1 MFPPIRSGL
10 LVAAL
15 LTALTGPHAHAQS
28 FSELETRLAEHP
40 SLAALGS
47 EADAERERS
56 RAATALPDPVV
67 SVGINNFPLF
77 DPAFDTFLPTNKS
90 VGIRQDIPSYA
101 ERRARAE
108 GALANAATRDAMRAQ
123 QYAALRGE
131 LILLLHHRHHLEHH
145 AALLDAQAAKYAE
158 LKTVLEAEIGSA
170 DTALSRLAEVD
181 VALARL
187 DRDRADIS
195 ARLAR
200 INARLRDLV
209 GEVPPSS
216 MALPPIAP
224 VIWSGSADQF
234 HAVRVADA
242 AIGNAEARV
251 DEARAGWRPDWGVEL
266 TYQQREAG
274 RGGAFSNFEGD
285 DWVSAQVRFS
295 VPLWAGQSQAPR
307 LRGAQADRSA
317 AQSRRLAAALA
328 ARSEYEIFDAARQRS
343 LAAIDALT
351 RQIAALEEQ
360 SHALLTSYESGAG
373 SYAPIIDSDIAV
385 LKLRAEIVSERALEA
400 EAIARMNALLVTQ

>member
-1 MFPPIRSGL
+1 MPPRKITGL
-10 LVAAL
+10 LCAGVLAFLA
-15 LTALTGPHAHAQS
+15 GPPANAQS
-28 FSELETRLAEHP
+28 FSELEARLADHP

-56 RAATALPDPVV
+56 LAATALPDPVISLGV
-67 SVGINNFPLF
+67 NNFPLF

-90 VGIRQDIPSYA
+90 VGIRQDFPSLA

-123 QYAALRGE
+123 RYAALRGE
-131 LILLLHHRHHLEHH
+131 LILLLHHRHHLEQH
-145 AALLDAQAAKYAE
+145 AILLDAQEAKYSE

-181 VALARL
+181 AALARL
-187 DRDRADIS
+187 DRERAEIS
-195 ARLAR
+195 ARLSR
-200 INARLRDLV
+200 IEARLRDLV

-234 HAVRVADA
+234 HDVRVADA

-251 DEARAGWRPDWGVEL
+251 DEARAAWRPDWGVDL

-295 VPLWAGQSQAPR
+295 VPLWAGRSQAPR
-307 LRGAQADRSA
+307 IRGAQADRSA
-317 AQSRRLAAALA
+317 AQSRRMAAALQ
-328 ARSEYEIFDAARQRS
+328 ARSDYEIFDAARRRS
-343 LAAIDALT
+343 VAAIDALN

-360 SHALLTSYESGAG
+360 SRALLTSYESGAG

-385 LKLRAEIVSERALEA
+385 LKLRAEIVTERALEA
-400 EAIARMNALLVTQ
+400 EAIARMNALVVTQ